1 VIGET
6 LGHYRIIEKLGG
18 GGMGVVF
25 KAEDT
30 RLKRSVAL
38 KFLPDDVVAEPLVL
52 ERFQREARAASAL
65 NHPHIC
71 TVYDIGEHDHRP
83 FIAMEL
89 LEGQTLKHRLSSRP
103 FKTEE
108 IIDIGVQIADGLDA
122 AHAKGITH
130 RDIKPANLFITN
142 RGQAKILDFG
152 LAKMSAADAHP
163 AELEAALT
171 AGNDDL
177 TRPGSTVGTVAYM
190 SPEQARGDAL
200 DPRTDVFSFGAVL
213 YEMATGSQPF
223 SGSTSAVVFNAI
235 LEKTPTRAS
244 HINAKLPAK
253 LEEIIGKALEKDRD
267 LRYQSAGDIRSD
279 LKRLRRDLDSARAIA
294 VQIEPT
300 AAGGHRP
307 RLQQKRQLWMAVT
320 TVIVV
325 GAAIFFLGRSRFF
338 TQAQGTSDFF
348 GPGTTVT
355 QMTSMPGVPLFP
367 SLSPDGKSVV
377 FSNGG
382 DIYSMR
388 VGGQN
393 PVNLTKDSSQGNT
406 QPVFSPDGERIAF
419 RSSRDGGGIFLMGA
433 TGESVKRLTDSG
445 FNPSWSPDGKR
456 IVLAA
461 GATGNDPYNGSTVRT
476 SGFIVD
482 VDSAAKH
489 PLGDF
494 DFLQPSWSPHG
505 DRIAYWSLE
514 RNGVRNG
521 QRDLWTVRPDGT
533 DPVSVT
539 NDIDVDW
546 NPVWSPDGRYLYFSS
561 DRSGTLNLWRIPIDE
576 KTGRATGKPEPITMG
591 GSASRQHLTISHD
604 GNRMVY
610 VEQALASNIYKADFD
625 PTALKVIGTPT
636 PVTEG
641 NNSFATF
648 GSPMPSPDGQFLAFT
663 GGQKREDI
671 YVVRT
676 DGTALRHLTDDDA
689 RDRFPQWSPDGK
701 EIAFYSNRS
710 GSYQIWAIK
719 ADGSGLR
726 AITDVANK
734 TCNYPV
740 WSPDG
745 KQMAFECTGHT
756 YIVDLG
762 PVTIKDISANMLPMM
777 PNGHWMRPHS
787 WSPDGRKIS
796 GTDAEEVGVGPAVIY
811 DVEEKKF
818 EILPGPPAVARWLS
832 DSRHLLQGA
841 FGGRLNLLEPGQ
853 SPTELAFPLPGF
865 AMGGIPKDDRHIYG
879 RMIKVS
885 ADLWT
890 INIQPSK

>member
-6 LGHYRIIEKLGG
+6 VGHYRIVEKLGG

-38 KFLPDDVVAEPLVL
+38 KFLPDDVASTPLVL
-52 ERFQREARAASAL
+52 ERFQREARAASSL
-65 NHPHIC
+65 NHPNIC
-71 TVYDIGEHDHRP
+71 TVYDIGQHDNRP

-89 LEGQTLKHRLSSRP
+89 LEGQTLRHRLASRP
-103 FKTEE
+103 FKIEE
-108 IIDIGVQIADGLDA
+108 IIDTGVQIADALEA

-130 RDIKPANLFITN
+130 RDIKPANIFITN
-142 RGQAKILDFG
+142 RGQAKVLDFG
-152 LAKMSAADAHP
+152 LAKMSAQDWNSAD
-163 AELEAALT
+163 LETAQALT
-171 AGNDDL
+171 GNDDL

-190 SPEQARGDAL
+190 SPEQARGDTL
-200 DPRTDVFSFGAVL
+200 DPRTDLFSFGAVL

-223 SGSTSAVVFNAI
+223 SGATSAVVFNAI
-235 LEKTPTRAS
+235 LEKIPTRAS

-253 LEEIIGKALEKDRD
+253 FEEIIEKALEKDRD

-279 LKRLRRDLDSARAIA
+279 LKRLRRDLDSKHTAA
-294 VQIEPT
+294 VQTEP
-300 AAGGHRP
+300 AGGHRP
-307 RLQQKRQLWMAVT
+307 PLQQKRQLWMAVT
-320 TVIVV
+320 AVIVV
-325 GAAIFFLGRSRFF
+325 SAAAFFLGRSRLF
-338 TQAQGTSDFF
+338 TRAEATSDFF

-355 QMTSMPGVPLFP
+355 QMTSMPGVPSFP

-406 QPVFSPDGERIAF
+406 EPVFSPDGERIAF

-461 GATGNDPYNGSTVRT
+461 YNITTDPYNGQTVRT
-476 SGFIVD
+476 TGFIVD
-482 VDSAAKH
+482 VDSGAKH
-489 PLGDF
+489 PLDL

-521 QRDLWTVRPDGT
+521 QRDLWTVRPDGS

-539 NDIDVDW
+539 NDIDLDW

-576 KTGRATGKPEPITMG
+576 KTGRATGKPEPITNG
-591 GSASRQHLTISHD
+591 GSASRQHLTISRD

-610 VEQALASNIYKADFD
+610 VEQTLASNIYKVDFD
-625 PTALKVIGTPT
+625 PTAMQLIGAPT

-641 NNSFATF
+641 NNSFGSF
-648 GSPMPSPDGQFLAFT
+648 GSPVPSPDGQFLAFT
-663 GGQKREDI
+663 GGVKREDI

-676 DGTALRHLTDDDA
+676 DGTGLRHLTDDDA
-689 RDRFPQWSPDGK
+689 RDRAPQWSPDGK

-710 GSYQIWAIK
+710 GSYQIFVIK

-726 AITDVANK
+726 PITDVPNK
-734 TCNYPV
+734 TCSYPV

-745 KQMAFECTGHT
+745 KRMAFECTGHT

-762 PVTIKDISANMLPMM
+762 TAAIKDISANTLPMM
-777 PNGHWMRPHS
+777 PNGDWMRPAS

-796 GTDAEEVGVGPAVIY
+796 GSDGAQGGGPPAVVY

-818 EILPGPPAVARWLS
+818 EMLSGPPGGGGRWLS
-832 DSRHLLQGA
+832 DSRRLLQGS
-841 FGGRLNLLEPGQ
+841 FPGRLNIRTLGQ
-853 SPTELAFPLPGF
+853 GPTELASLPGF
-865 AMGGIPKDDRHIYG
+865 QLGGISQDDRHFYG

-890 INIQPSK
+890 INIQPPK